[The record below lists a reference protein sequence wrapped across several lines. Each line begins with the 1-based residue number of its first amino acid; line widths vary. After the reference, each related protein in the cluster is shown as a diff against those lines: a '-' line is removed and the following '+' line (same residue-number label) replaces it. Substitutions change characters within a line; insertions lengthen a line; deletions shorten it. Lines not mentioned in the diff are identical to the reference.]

1 MRFSRAKFKYLLR
14 KCRREEATIRA
25 DILASDLS
33 NNDSTLFW
41 KHVSKQN
48 NGSLK
53 LADTVGGATG
63 HVDIASMWNDHYS
76 QLFNCVKGDTH
87 KSDVLDANNLVSG
100 DCDMFNQNDVKS
112 AIASLCVNKACGMDS
127 LLAKHLLY
135 ASPEIHT
142 MLAVCF
148 NAFIVHG
155 CLPSSLTDSVII
167 PIVKDKCKNISD
179 IGNYRHIALSSVL
192 SKVFELILLSKLNSY
207 FCTTDYQFGFK
218 SNHSTDL
225 CIYTLKEVIDFY
237 HSQSTSIY
245 MCFMDASKAFD
256 RVNHW
261 TLFKKLID
269 RGTPLIFVRI
279 IMQWYTTQ
287 KACVRWGS
295 ALSDNFLITN
305 GVRQGGIL
313 SPLFF
318 NVYMDCLSESLCNT
332 QTGYNVGG
340 VMINH
345 LMYADDL
352 VIISPSAKGL
362 QRLVDI
368 CAVYGQIHDILFNQD
383 KTVCM
388 YMPSGN
394 HYYLNTPVV
403 ILNGIQLAFVRT
415 YTYLGTV
422 MTCDNAD
429 DANMRRQRGICY
441 ARANGIIKNCS
452 MCSPVVKAT
461 LFRTFCSNMYCSQL
475 WRDFKSC
482 SIRKLIVGYNHSFRY
497 IMNYHRN
504 CSASG
509 MFVFNSIPS
518 FMELWRNYIYGF
530 MQRLNNSDNTVVAA
544 TVSSCR
550 LSSAMWRRWESILYT
565 KTSCLQ

>member
-1 MRFSRAKFKYLLR
+1 
-14 KCRREEATIRA
+14 
-25 DILASDLS
+25 
-33 NNDSTLFW
+33 
-41 KHVSKQN
+41 
-48 NGSLK
+48 
-53 LADTVGGATG
+53 
-63 HVDIASMWNDHYS
+63 
-76 QLFNCVKGDTH
+76 
-87 KSDVLDANNLVSG
+87 
-100 DCDMFNQNDVKS
+100 
-112 AIASLCVNKACGMDS
+112 
-127 LLAKHLLY
+127 
-135 ASPEIHT
+135 
-142 MLAVCF
+142 
-148 NAFIVHG
+148 
-155 CLPSSLTDSVII
+155 
-167 PIVKDKCKNISD
+167 
-179 IGNYRHIALSSVL
+179 
-192 SKVFELILLSKLNSY
+192 
-207 FCTTDYQFGFK
+207 
-218 SNHSTDL
+218 
-225 CIYTLKEVIDFY
+225 
-237 HSQSTSIY
+237 

-332 QTGYNVGG
+332 QTGCNVGG

-345 LMYADDL
+345 LMYADDM

-403 ILNGIQLAFVRT
+403 ILNGIQLTFVRT
-415 YTYLGTV
+415 YKYLGTV

-441 ARANGIIKNCS
+441 ARANGIIKNFS

-565 KTSCLQ
+565 KTSRLQ